1 MSKKVDILIP
11 VYNGASSIEACLESV
26 RNQTYKDINII
37 VLNDGSKDNTLD
49 IIEKISKIDNRV
61 KIYSKENEKSVSLA
75 RNYLLEK
82 LESDYFIFIDAD
94 DYVSPLFIELLV
106 KTIEDTNAELAC
118 CEFSFFKRNL
128 SKTKKIKSVKLY
140 NSKDAIPEF
149 VLGMKRG
156 HFMLWN
162 KLIKRDL
169 VKGLK
174 FNSSL
179 NYGEDLFYVLDIL
192 QNNDILVASIKNKL
206 YYYQFFNVTSI
217 SKGGLNDKKK
227 LFLETLIRYEEEKRY
242 GDNTRVITAWIYL
255 TCHYFMFLCKNKK
268 ENKEYKVFLRKN
280 IRSRKN
286 SIKYLM
292 NRKHSC

>member
-106 KTIEDTNAELAC
+106 KLYMELNTSLLDKVT
-118 CEFSFFKRNL
+118 F
-128 SKTKKIKSVKLY
+128 
-140 NSKDAIPEF
+140 
-149 VLGMKRG
+149 
-156 HFMLWN
+156 
-162 KLIKRDL
+162 
-169 VKGLK
+169 
-174 FNSSL
+174 SL
-179 NYGEDLFYVLDIL
+179 N
-192 QNNDILVASIKNKL
+192 S
-206 YYYQFFNVTSI
+206 
-217 SKGGLNDKKK
+217 
-227 LFLETLIRYEEEKRY
+227 
-242 GDNTRVITAWIYL
+242 
-255 TCHYFMFLCKNKK
+255 
-268 ENKEYKVFLRKN
+268 
-280 IRSRKN
+280 RS
-286 SIKYLM
+286 SQ
-292 NRKHSC
+292 